1 MIKNIFAVLLISVS
15 LISCGDSRKDYL
27 TKIETL
33 EKELSNDSIKAANV
47 NKVYNLHI
55 AYNGFA
61 DKFPNDSL
69 APVFLFRG
77 GDMCIGLKWKK
88 QAIEFFERVRNEYPD
103 YKRTPDA
110 LFLEAFV
117 YEDQVKDL
125 AKAGELYRLFIEKY
139 PQHPYAKDA
148 AALLE
153 NLGKSPEDLIREFEA
168 KSGNTVDSVASV
180 AK

>member
-1 MIKNIFAVLLISVS
+1 MIKNIFAVVLVSISM
-15 LISCGDSRKDYL
+15 ISCGDSRKEEL
-27 TKIETL
+27 AKIEAL
-33 EKELSNDSIKAANV
+33 ENELSNDSIKTANV

-61 DKFPNDSL
+61 DKFPKDSL

-103 YKRTPDA
+103 FKRTPDA

-148 AALLE
+148 AALIE
-153 NLGKSPEDLIREFEA
+153 NLGKSPEDLIKEFEA
-168 KSGNTVDSVASV
+168 KSANAIDSAAST